1 MRPQFLNR
9 LKEIT
14 MSKITTLWY
23 TNLFVDTVQ
32 NAKNQ
37 FLDTFVPDE
46 KVKAPLKEFV
56 EAQRV
61 FTKQINRSADEILNY
76 SIVASKEVFDKVSKT
91 VKGA

>member
-1 MRPQFLNR
+1 MRPHFLNR

-56 EAQRV
+56 EAQRT
-61 FTKQINRSADEILNY
+61 FTKQINRSADEIFNY

>member
-61 FTKQINRSADEILNY
+61 FTKQINRSAEEILNY
-76 SIVASKEVFDKVSKT
+76 SIVASKEAFDKVSKT